1 MEVNVSDNS
10 STCIEES
17 LILSENAVKVLEK
30 RYLKRDKDGN
40 CIEKP
45 EDMFRRVADTIAA
58 GDLKF
63 GKSESDVKKLSD
75 RFYKAITSRYFMPNS
90 PTLMNAG
97 RELGQLAACF
107 VLPVEDSLEG
117 IFETVKNTAL
127 IHKSGG
133 GTGFSFARLRPKNSV
148 VKSTMGVSSGPVSF
162 MEVFNAATEA
172 VKQGGTRRGANMGI
186 LRVDHPDI
194 IDFIN
199 CKSDNN
205 KLNNFNIS
213 VAITDK
219 FMEAYLNGTDYDLI
233 NPQTKEVVGRMNAK
247 EVFDLIVDGA
257 WRNGEPGIVFIDKMN
272 ADNPT
277 PLVGAIE
284 STNPCGEVPLLPYE
298 ACNLGSINLGLMMKK
313 SSNGWEV
320 DWDLLAET
328 TRTAMRFLDN
338 VIAVNNYPLP
348 QISEMVQNNR
358 KIGLGVMGWADML
371 MKMGISYNSEEGTKL
386 AGQVMEFIDYISK
399 KESIEMAKERG
410 SFNNFKGSIYD
421 SDNYLFNKYKGKSA
435 GKISDEQ
442 WAEIDADIKKYGL
455 RNATTTCI
463 APTGTISMIAS
474 ASGGVE
480 PLFGLVF
487 SRLIMDG
494 TEMLEVNPIFKD
506 YMVSHGLYSEEMMSK
521 IAKEGTIAHIDGV
534 SQNVKDIF
542 ATAHDVT
549 PYWHVKMQAAF
560 QLHTDNAVSK
570 TVNFVES
577 ATREDIKEAYI
588 LAYKNN
594 LKGITVYR
602 NNSRQ
607 FQPMNLDDKKK
618 EKTVELK
625 PVESKPAVE
634 DKKEEVFDEYNAT
647 GEIKTVKCPECGNEI
662 QMAEGCFICLKCGY
676 SGCS

>member
-1 MEVNVSDNS
+1 MLENS
-10 STCIEES
+10 NKN
-17 LILSENAVKVLEK
+17 LNFSENAIKVLEK

-40 CIEKP
+40 CTETP
-45 EDMFRRVADTIAA
+45 SDMFKRVAETIAK
-58 GDLKF
+58 GDLNF
-63 GKSESDVKKLSD
+63 GKSQEEVNQLSK
-75 RFYKAITSRYFMPNS
+75 RFYDAITHRFFMPNS

-117 IFETVKNTAL
+117 IFETIKNTAL
-127 IHKSGG
+127 IHQSGG
-133 GTGFSFARLRPKNSV
+133 GTGFSFSRLRPKNSV

-194 IDFIN
+194 IEFIN
-199 CKSDNN
+199 CKSDND

-213 VAITDK
+213 VAITDN
-219 FMEAYLNGTDYDLI
+219 FMDAYLKGEDYDLV
-233 NPQTKEVVGRMNAK
+233 NPQNNEVVGRMCAK
-247 EVFDLIVDGA
+247 DVFDLIVDCA
-257 WRNGEPGIVFIDKMN
+257 WRNGEPGVVFIDKMN

-277 PLVGAIE
+277 PLIGAIE

-298 ACNLGSINLGLMMKK
+298 ACNLGSINLGLMMKEE
-313 SSNGWEV
+313 NGSMNV
-320 DWDLLAET
+320 DWDLLEKT
-328 TRTAMRFLDN
+328 VRTAMRFLDN
-338 VIAVNNYPLP
+338 VIEVNKYPLP
-348 QISEMVQNNR
+348 QISELVSNNR

-371 MKMGISYNSEEGTKL
+371 MKAGISYSSEEGTKL

-399 KESIEMAKERG
+399 SESIELAKERG
-410 SFNNFKGSIYD
+410 CFNNFKGSIYD
-421 SDNYLFNKYKGKSA
+421 QPNYLFNKFKGKSA
-435 GKISDEQ
+435 GKISDDM
-442 WAEIDADIKKYGL
+442 WAKLDSDIQKYGL

-463 APTGTISMIAS
+463 APTGTISMIAG

-506 YMVSHGLYSEEMMSK
+506 YMLSHNLYSDNLMAQ
-521 IAKEGTIAHIDGV
+521 IAKDGSLSHVEGV
-534 SQNVKDIF
+534 SNEIKRIF
-542 ATAHDVT
+542 VTAHDVA

-560 QLHTDNAVSK
+560 QLHVDNAVSK

-577 ATREDIKEAYI
+577 ATREDIKEVYI

-607 FQPMNLDDKKK
+607 FQPMNLDTKKK
-618 EKTVELK
+618 EPKIEIKPIEKNLEPKVE
-625 PVESKPAVE
+625 ENME
-634 DKKEEVFDEYNAT
+634 EYNPT
-647 GEIKTVKCPECGNEI
+647 GEIKTIKCPECGNEI
-662 QMAEGCFICLKCGY
+662 QMAEGCFICLNCGY

>member
-1 MEVNVSDNS
+1 MEVSVNLVEDKLN
-10 STCIEES
+10 
-17 LILSENAVKVLEK
+17 LSENAIKVLEK
-30 RYLKRDKDGN
+30 RYLKRDKDGK
-40 CIEKP
+40 CTETP
-45 EDMFRRVADTIAA
+45 ADMFRRVAKTIAE

-63 GKSESDVKKLSD
+63 GKSQADIDKLTE
-75 RFYKAITSRYFMPNS
+75 RFYDAITNCYFMPNS

-133 GTGFSFARLRPKNSV
+133 GTGFSFSRLRPKNSV
-148 VKSTMGVSSGPVSF
+148 VRSTMGVSSGPVSF

-194 IDFIN
+194 LDFIN
-199 CKSDNN
+199 CKADNN
-205 KLNNFNIS
+205 RLNNFNIS

-219 FMEAYLNGTDYDLI
+219 FMEALKNGTDYELI
-233 NPQTKEVVGRMNAK
+233 NPQNNTVAGKISAK
-247 EVFDLIVDGA
+247 KVFDMIVDGA
-257 WRNGEPGIVFIDKMN
+257 WRNGEPGIIFIDKMN
-272 ADNPT
+272 SDNPT
-277 PLVGAIE
+277 PLVGQIE
-284 STNPCGEVPLLPYE
+284 STNPCGEVPLLAYE
-298 ACNLGSINLGLMMKK
+298 ACNLGSINLGKMVK
-313 SSNGWEV
+313 SDGTV
-320 DWDLLAET
+320 DWELLAKT
-328 TRTAMRFLDN
+328 TRTAIRFLDN

-371 MKMGISYNSEEGTKL
+371 MKMGISYASAEGTKL
-386 AGQVMEFIDYISK
+386 AGQVMEFIDYESK
-399 KESIEMAKERG
+399 CESIELSKERG
-410 SFNNFKGSIYD
+410 RFNNFKGSVYD
-421 SDNYLFNKYKGKSA
+421 GKNFLYNKYKGKSA
-435 GKISDEQ
+435 GIISDEQ
-442 WAEIDADIKKYGL
+442 WKELDSQIEKYGI

-463 APTGTISMIAS
+463 APTGTISMIAG

-506 YMVSHGLYSEEMMSK
+506 YAVKHGFYSEDLMKE
-521 IAKEGTIAHIDGV
+521 IAKTGSVAHVAGV
-534 SQNVKDIF
+534 PEEVKKIF
-542 ATAHDVT
+542 VTAHDVS

-570 TVNFVES
+570 TVNFEEH
-577 ATREDIKEAYI
+577 ATRKDIEEAYV
-588 LAYKNN
+588 LAYENN

-618 EKTVELK
+618 PEEAKAEEIKDEIEEYNPSGEVKTV
-625 PVESKPAVE
+625 
-634 DKKEEVFDEYNAT
+634 T
-647 GEIKTVKCPECGNEI
+647 CPECGNTIE
-662 QMAEGCFICLKCGY
+662 MAEGCFICLNCGY

>member
-1 MEVNVSDNS
+1 MEEKLN
-10 STCIEES
+10 
-17 LILSENAVKVLEK
+17 LSKNAIKVLEK
-30 RYLKRDKDGN
+30 RYLKRDKNGVPTETPKDLF
-40 CIEKP
+40 
-45 EDMFRRVADTIAA
+45 MRVASTLAEADRQ
-58 GDLKF
+58 F
-63 GKSESDVKKLSD
+63 GATDSEIKETTKE
-75 RFYKAITSRYFMPNS
+75 FYDFITNRYFMPNS

-133 GTGFSFARLRPKNSV
+133 GTGFSFSRLRPKNDV
-148 VKSTMGVSSGPVSF
+148 VRSTMGVSSGPVSF

-194 IDFIN
+194 LEFIN

-205 KLNNFNIS
+205 RLNNFNIS

-219 FMEAYLNGTDYDLI
+219 FMEALKQGGDYELI
-233 NPQTKEVVGRMNAK
+233 HPRTKQPVGKLNAK

-257 WRNGEPGIVFIDKMN
+257 WRNGEPGIIFIDKMN
-272 ADNPT
+272 YDNPT
-277 PLVGAIE
+277 PLIGEIE

-298 ACNLGSINLGLMMKK
+298 ACNLGSINLGLMLKGEK
-313 SSNGWEV
+313 DNLSV
-320 DWDLLAET
+320 DWDKLASVT
-328 TRTAMRFLDN
+328 KMAIHFLDN
-338 VIAVNNYPLP
+338 VIAINNYPLP

-371 MKMGISYNSEEGTKL
+371 MQLGIGYNSEEGTKL
-386 AGQVMEFIDYISK
+386 AAQIMEFIDYHSK
-399 KESIEMAKERG
+399 VKSIELAKTRG
-410 SFNNFKGSIYD
+410 RFNNFKGSIYD
-421 SDNYLFNKYKGKSA
+421 GQNWLTKKYKGKSA
-435 GKISDEQ
+435 GIITDEM
-442 WAEIDADIKKYGL
+442 WAELDKQIAQVGI

-463 APTGTISMIAS
+463 APTGTISMIAG

-487 SRLIMDG
+487 IRDVMDG
-494 TEMLEVNPIFKD
+494 TKLVEVNPIFEA
-506 YMVSHGLYSEEMMSK
+506 YAREHGFYSEELMKK
-521 IAKEGTIAHIDGV
+521 ISIDGTLAHCSEV
-534 SQNVKDIF
+534 PEEAKKIF
-542 ATAHDVT
+542 VCAHDVS

-570 TVNFVES
+570 TVNFEEN
-577 ATREDIKEAYI
+577 ATREDVADSYK
-588 LAYKNN
+588 LAFENN

-607 FQPMNLDDKKK
+607 FQPMNL
-618 EKTVELK
+618 E
-625 PVESKPAVE
+625 
-634 DKKEEVFDEYNAT
+634 KKEEKKMP
-647 GEIKTVKCPECGNEI
+647 EIKSVEIVEQHEGEEHKCPECGTI
-662 QMAEGCFICLKCGY
+662 LGYGEGCFICLNCGY

>member
-1 MEVNVSDNS
+1 MAQDKLNL
-10 STCIEES
+10 T
-17 LILSENAVKVLEK
+17 ENAIKVLER

-40 CIEKP
+40 CVETP
-45 EDMFRRVADTIAA
+45 ADMFRRVADTIAA

-63 GKSESDVKKLSD
+63 GKSQEEVKKLAD
-75 RFYKAITSRYFMPNS
+75 RFYSAITNRYFMPNS

-133 GTGFSFARLRPKNSV
+133 GTGFSFSRLRPKNSV

-219 FMEAYLNGTDYDLI
+219 FMEAYINGTDYDLI
-233 NPQTKEVVGRMNAK
+233 NPMNGEVAGKMSAK
-247 EVFDLIVDGA
+247 KIFDMIVDGA
-257 WRNGEPGIVFIDKMN
+257 WRNGEPGIVFIDTMN
-272 ADNPT
+272 SDNPT
-277 PLVGAIE
+277 PLVGPIE
-284 STNPCGEVPLLPYE
+284 STNPCGEVPLLSYE
-298 ACNLGSINLGLMMKK
+298 ACNLGSINLGQMVD
-313 SSNGWEV
+313 EV
-320 DWDLLAET
+320 DGKVSVNWERLAET
-328 TRTAMRFLDN
+328 TRTAIRFLDN

-386 AGQVMEFIDYISK
+386 AGQVMEFIDYESK
-399 KESIEMAKERG
+399 CESIELSKERG
-410 SFNNFKGSIYD
+410 KFNNFAGSIYD
-421 SDNYLFNKYKGKSA
+421 GKDFLYNKYKGKSA
-435 GKISDEQ
+435 RIIKDEQ
-442 WAEIDADIKKYGL
+442 WKDLDEQIKKFGI

-463 APTGTISMIAS
+463 APTGTISMIAA

-494 TEMLEVNPIFKD
+494 TEMLEINPIFKD
-506 YMVSHGLYSEEMMSK
+506 YMVKRGLYSEDLMKK
-521 IAKEGTIAHIDGV
+521 IAVDGSVKHVDGV
-534 SQNVKDIF
+534 SDEIKHIF
-542 ATAHDVT
+542 ATAHDVS

-570 TVNFVES
+570 TVNFEEH
-577 ATREDIKEAYI
+577 ATREDIEEAYI
-588 LAYKNN
+588 LAYKNG

-607 FQPMNLDDKKK
+607 FQPMNLD
-618 EKTVELK
+618 T
-625 PVESKPAVE
+625 
-634 DKKEEVFDEYNAT
+634 KKEEKKEEIVEEIKEEKVEDYAPT
-647 GEIKTVKCPECGNEI
+647 GEVKTVKCPECGTEI
-662 QMAEGCFICLKCGY
+662 QMAEGCFICLNCGY
-676 SGCS
+676 SGCA

>member
-1 MEVNVSDNS
+1 VAEDKLNL
-10 STCIEES
+10 T
-17 LILSENAVKVLEK
+17 ENAIKVLEK
-30 RYLKRDKDGN
+30 RYLKRDNTGK
-40 CIEKP
+40 CVESP
-45 EDMFRRVADTIAA
+45 ADMFHRVADTLAS

-63 GKSESDVKKLSD
+63 GKSSEDVKKLAD
-75 RFYKAITSRYFMPNS
+75 RFYTAITNKYFMPNS

-133 GTGFSFARLRPKNSV
+133 GTGFSFSRLRPKNSV
-148 VKSTMGVSSGPVSF
+148 VRSTMGVSSGPVSF

-194 IDFIN
+194 LDFIN

-219 FMEAYLNGTDYDLI
+219 FMDAYLNGTDYELI
-233 NPQTKEVVGRMNAK
+233 NPKDNSVAGKMSAK
-247 EVFDLIVDGA
+247 KVFDMIVDGA
-257 WRNGEPGIVFIDKMN
+257 WRNGEPGIIFIDTMN
-272 ADNPT
+272 YDNPT
-277 PLVGAIE
+277 PQIGAIE
-284 STNPCGEVPLLPYE
+284 STNPCGEVPLLPFE
-298 ACNLGSINLGLMMKK
+298 ACNLGSINLGMMVT
-313 SSNGWEV
+313 SENGKTVV
-320 DWDLLAET
+320 DWNLLGET
-328 TRTAMRFLDN
+328 TKTAIRFLDN
-338 VIAVNNYPLP
+338 VIAINNYPLP

-371 MKMGISYNSEEGTKL
+371 MKMGISYASEEGTHL
-386 AGQVMEFIDYISK
+386 GSQIMEFIDYVSK
-399 KESIEMAKERG
+399 CESVELSKERG
-410 SFNNFKGSIYD
+410 RFGNFEGSIYD
-421 SDNYLFNKYKGKSA
+421 SEDYLYNKYKGKSA
-435 GKISDEQ
+435 GIITDDQ
-442 WAEIDADIKKYGL
+442 WKDLDSQIKQFGI

-463 APTGTISMIAS
+463 APTGTISMIAGS
-474 ASGGVE
+474 SGGVE

-494 TEMLEVNPIFKD
+494 TEMLEINPIFKD
-506 YMVSHGLYSEEMMSK
+506 YMISRGLYSEDLMKK
-521 IAKEGTIAHIDGV
+521 ISVDGSLKHVDGV
-534 SQNVKDIF
+534 SEEIKHIF
-542 ATAHDVT
+542 VTAHDVS

-570 TVNFVES
+570 TVNFEEH

-588 LAYKNN
+588 LAYKNH

-618 EKTVELK
+618 KVEEA
-625 PVESKPAVE
+625 PEI
-634 DKKEEVFDEYNAT
+634 KEEVKSVEAYNPT
-647 GEIKTVKCPECGNEI
+647 GEVKEVKCPECGTKI
-662 QMAEGCFICLKCGY
+662 QMAEGCFICPNCGY
-676 SGCS
+676 SGCA

>member
-1 MEVNVSDNS
+1 MSDNS
-10 STCIEES
+10 STCVEES
-17 LILSENAVKVLEK
+17 LNLSENAVKVLEK

-40 CIEKP
+40 CIERP

-63 GKSESDVKKLSD
+63 GKSEADVKKLSD

-298 ACNLGSINLGLMMKK
+298 ACNLGSINLGLMMKET
-313 SSNGWEV
+313 SNGWEV

-328 TRTAMRFLDN
+328 TKTAMRFLDN

-386 AGQVMEFIDYISK
+386 AGQVMEFIDYVSK

-647 GEIKTVKCPECGNEI
+647 GEI

>member
-1 MEVNVSDNS
+1 MEVNVNTLD
-10 STCIEES
+10 ES
-17 LILSENAVKVLEK
+17 LTLSENAIKVLEK
-30 RYLKRDKDGN
+30 RYLKRDKNGN
-40 CIEKP
+40 CVEKP
-45 EDMFRRVADTIAA
+45 ADMFRRVSDAIAA
-58 GDLKF
+58 GDLKY
-63 GKSESDVKKLSD
+63 GASEEDVKKLSD
-75 RFYKAITSRYFMPNS
+75 RFYNAITHRYFMPNS

-107 VLPVEDSLEG
+107 VLPVEDSLES
-117 IFETVKNTAL
+117 IFETIKNTAL

-133 GTGFSFARLRPKNSV
+133 GTGFSFSRLRPKNSV
-148 VKSTMGVSSGPVSF
+148 VRSTMGVSSGPVSF

-194 IDFIN
+194 LEFIE

-213 VAITDK
+213 IAVTDK
-219 FMEAYLNGTDYDLI
+219 FMEAYKNGTDYDLV
-233 NPQTKEVVGRMNAK
+233 NPQNNQVVGRLSAK
-247 EVFDLIVDGA
+247 KVFDMIVDGA

-277 PLVGAIE
+277 PLIGEIE

-298 ACNLGSINLGLMMKK
+298 ACNLGSINLGLMVKDGK
-313 SSNGWEV
+313 V

-328 TRTAMRFLDN
+328 TRTAIRFLDN
-338 VIAVNNYPLP
+338 VITVNNYPLP

-371 MKMGISYNSEEGTKL
+371 MKMEISYNSTEGTKL
-386 AGQVMEFIDYISK
+386 AAQVMEFIDYESK
-399 KESIEMAKERG
+399 CESIELSKERG
-410 SFNNFKGSIYD
+410 RFNNFPGSVYD
-421 SDNYLFNKYKGKSA
+421 GKNFLYNKYKGISA
-435 GKISDEQ
+435 GIISDEQ
-442 WAEIDADIKKYGL
+442 WKELDEQIEKYGI

-506 YMVSHGLYSEEMMSK
+506 YMIQHGLYSEDLMKK
-521 IAKEGTIAHIDGV
+521 IAKDGSVAHVDGI
-534 SQNVKDIF
+534 SDKIKHIF
-542 ATAHDVT
+542 ATAHDVS

-570 TVNFVES
+570 TVNFEEN
-577 ATREDIKEAYI
+577 ATRDDIKEAYI
-588 LAYKNN
+588 LAYENN

-607 FQPMNLDDKKK
+607 FQPMNLDAKKK
-618 EKTVELK
+618 EESKVEIK
-625 PVESKPAVE
+625 PVV
-634 DKKEEVFDEYNAT
+634 EEVKDEEPT